1 MYEDMFPD
9 QVDTGLGLGVPGNSD
24 VPGLNDILNAPQPL
38 YALQKALV
46 SSYETDSASKIDGG
60 AFRIESLESALVNLI
75 FTEKSTVLFND
86 LLADKRPAYSTV
98 EEFSTMDDVG
108 PAHTYLE
115 NTLPAAELDQY
126 TRRFAFVKYI
136 GAIGRVS
143 NVILSIRNIVEPRQQ
158 EIRAK
163 MLSIKRKGNL
173 VSYFGDENLVST
185 EFTGV
190 VKSVENG
197 VTSGLVNSGNIIDM
211 EGRRPSLEMFNQGV
225 EQIMSVAGY
234 TDNLRLYIAPHARTQ
249 YKNELL
255 RNKRYLVGGDKRS
268 SSVDAE
274 LEGMKSNTLITD
286 GGDTPMRVDMF
297 LNPRERRLRLNR
309 AQNAIVASGDKPP
322 AIPTV
327 NEGET
332 GAEANA
338 ASKLPAGTYDY
349 AIVAKNNLGHTSA
362 ARIIEG
368 VTVAEGEGVKF
379 TLTDGGSSDGQEAT
393 CFEVFR
399 RDASSSDIKDYE
411 FLFQVAAN
419 GAFWD
424 LNSYMPNTSNM
435 ILLEWDPAQVLQ
447 YAQLLDATLFPL
459 ANVVDGIQ
467 WLQRLY
473 GTLLVRNPKRIVV
486 FTNVGTTSWADT
498 ETEEELS

>member
-1 MYEDMFPD
+1 MFPD
-9 QVDTGLGLGVPGNSD
+9 QVDTGYGLGVPGDSNI
-24 VPGLNDILNAPQPL
+24 PGLNDILTAPQPL

-60 AFRIESLESALVNLI
+60 AFRIESLESQLVNLI

-115 NTLPAAELDQY
+115 NTLPAAELDMY
-126 TRRFAFVKYI
+126 TRRFALVKYI
-136 GAIGRVS
+136 GAVGRVS

-163 MLSIKRKGNL
+163 MLAIKRKGNL
-173 VSYFGDENLVST
+173 VSYFGDESLVST
-185 EFTGV
+185 EFTGII
-190 VKSVENG
+190 KAVENG
-197 VTSGLVNSGNIIDM
+197 ITNGLVHADNIIDL
-211 EGRRPSLEMFNQGV
+211 EGKRPSLEMFNKGV
-225 EQIMSVAGY
+225 EQIQSVAGY
-234 TDNLRLYIAPHARTQ
+234 TDNLRLYMAPHARTQ

-255 RNKRYLVGGDKRS
+255 RRKTYFVGGDKRRG
-268 SSVDAE
+268 SSVDSE
-274 LEGMKSNTLITD
+274 LEGIKSNTLITD

-309 AQNAIVASGDKPP
+309 AQTVVVSSGDKAP

-327 NEGET
+327 DAGAT
-332 GAEANA
+332 GAVANA
-338 ASKLPAGTYDY
+338 ASKLSAGIYDY
-349 AIVAKNNLGHTSA
+349 VVIAKNNMGHTSA
-362 ARIIEG
+362 ARAIPA
-368 VTVAEGEGVKF
+368 VTVSEGEGVRF
-379 TLTDGGSSDGQEAT
+379 TLTDGGSTDGQEAT
-393 CFEVFR
+393 CYEVFR
-399 RDASSSDIKDYE
+399 RDAASDDLKDYQ
-411 FLFQVAAN
+411 FLFQASATGV
-419 GAFWD
+419 FWD
-424 LNSYMPNTSNM
+424 LNASMPNTSTM
-435 ILLEWDPAQVLQ
+435 IMLEWDPAQVIQ

-473 GTLLVRNPKRIVV
+473 GTLLVRNPKRIVIYK
-486 FTNVGTTSWADT
+486 NAGTEAWSDSDIDA
-498 ETEEELS
+498 ELS